1 MDELIT
7 LNQLKEYDAEKTN
20 KLNVR
25 FDNVYNYVDNRFNN
39 VANDFNN
46 CYNYIDN
53 GLNTVNSYVVNEI
66 SNVYNYVNV
75 SLNNTDTNVSNLYNY
90 VNNVQNELNETHN
103 NFNTVNLSAT
113 NAQIM
118 DLNVANVVSNSLDV
132 NTVSINGVVGN
143 NGHVLGVVNGKSE
156 WMDIPD
162 PIDADNFYVNNI
174 YVNNIAKVNGFD
186 VTSYSIV
193 AEDDYNN
200 LTLNEKRSPVFYLTL
215 PNGNLYFQRYRYSP
229 SMLPPLIANVYVNLF
244 GMNRSITTHSLELG
258 VETVT
263 NNLINGSSIYAVQ
276 DEDGWNNA
284 VSVGVDAGSDTI
296 YTNAIGL
303 YIHDASGMYNGC
315 YNLTDSF
322 ICNPNLITN
331 APVDYDPMKYC
342 VSMYDMFNGCTSFN
356 QPITIPETVTSV
368 GRMFYN
374 SVFNSSVE
382 ITNGVTNL
390 AYMFYNAYSFNYP
403 ITIPDTVNN
412 LNHTFDSSG
421 FNQPITIPGSV
432 ADMNY
437 AFANSLTQGA
447 RAGYFNQPIT
457 ISNGVGSMAHVF
469 ERRTTF
475 NQPLTIPQSVWS
487 LDNALNGCEVFNST
501 VTILGSPSVENL
513 FRNCRNYNKA
523 FTVPPDAIFASGLFF
538 NCTNFSQSVR
548 FPVGTYYLSEAF
560 YGCTNFDDVVY
571 IERPNDLRVEGMF
584 TGCTAFANSWTRI
597 HLNHLVPLNTSNATY
612 NRFVNGSTGIAFA
625 PNRITN
631 DL

>member
-1 MDELIT
+1 MEELIT
-7 LNQLKEYDAEKTN
+7 LSQLKQYDAEKTN

-25 FDNVYNYVDNRFNN
+25 LNDVYNSINNVYGYVDES
-39 VANDFNN
+39 V
-46 CYNYIDN
+46 YS
-53 GLNTVNSYVVNEI
+53 VNSRIDDAYYFINSI
-66 SNVYNYVNV
+66 H
-75 SLNNTDTNVSNLYNY
+75 
-90 VNNVQNELNETHN
+90 NELNKTHN
-103 NFNTVNLSAT
+103 NFNTTNLSAT
-113 NAQIM
+113 NARIT
-118 DLNVANVVSNSLDV
+118 DLNVTNVVSNSLDV

-143 NGHVLGVVNGKSE
+143 NGQVLGVVNGKSE

-174 YVNNIAKVNGFD
+174 YVNNIAKVNGLD
-186 VTSYSIV
+186 VTSYTVIP
-193 AEDDYNN
+193 EDDYNN
-200 LTLNEKRSPVFYLTL
+200 LSLNERKSPVFYLTL
-215 PNGNLYFQRYRYSP
+215 PNGNLYFRRYRYSP
-229 SMLPPLIANVYVNLF
+229 SMLPGLIANVYVNLF

-284 VSVGVDAGSDTI
+284 VSVGVDASGDTI

-322 ICNPNLITN
+322 ICNPSLITN
-331 APVDYDPMKYC
+331 APLDYDPMKYC
-342 VSMYDMFNGCTSFN
+342 VSMYGMFNGCTSFN
-356 QPITIPETVTSV
+356 QPITIPESVTSV
-368 GRMFYN
+368 GSMFYN
-374 SVFNSSVE
+374 SGFNSTVE
-382 ITNGVTNL
+382 IKNGVTSL
-390 AYMFYNAYSFNYP
+390 AYMFYNAHHFNHL
-403 ITIPDTVNN
+403 INIPNTVNT

-432 ADMNY
+432 ANMNY

-447 RAGYFNQPIT
+447 RAGDFNQPIT

-469 ERRTTF
+469 ERRTSF

-487 LDNALNGCEVFNST
+487 LDNALNGCSEFNSN
-501 VTILGSPSVENL
+501 VTILGNPTVHNL
-513 FRNCRNYNKA
+513 FRDCRNYNKA
-523 FTVPPDAIFASGLFF
+523 FTVPNTYDASDLFF
-538 NCTNFSQSVR
+538 NCTKFSQSVR
-548 FPVGTYYLSEAF
+548 FPVGTYYLTEAF

-571 IERPNDLRVEGMF
+571 IERPNELRVTDMF
-584 TGCTAFANSWTRI
+584 RGCTAFANSWRRI
-597 HLNHLVPLNTSNATY
+597 HLNHLVPLDTSNATY
-612 NRFVNGSTGIAFA
+612 NSFVNGSTGIAFA